1 MSNEDRELETFLY
14 QIISEISKTDAPI
27 VFKGGL
33 ALKDL
38 LYKINPDQKIERR
51 TVDIDA
57 NWTDKVNPEKIYKVL
72 ENAVKKVEPS
82 YKIKYSRMAGE
93 NRSMGFEILDN
104 EDIIVAKIDLDIK
117 DNPFYVICEVN
128 DVNIKY
134 SSIEKML
141 ADKLFALSGPRV
153 FRRGKDILDV
163 YLIISDN
170 KINLDKVLE
179 ILEYDNRKLDN
190 FKTMLDNKEVM
201 QKAYDSL
208 KGITNKPDF
217 EEVWDKVMN
226 YLVENKLFEKN
237 KKLLKDN

>member
-1 MSNEDRELETFLY
+1 
-14 QIISEISKTDAPI
+14 
-27 VFKGGL
+27 
-33 ALKDL
+33 
-38 LYKINPDQKIERR
+38 
-51 TVDIDA
+51 
-57 NWTDKVNPEKIYKVL
+57 
-72 ENAVKKVEPS
+72 
-82 YKIKYSRMAGE
+82 
-93 NRSMGFEILDN
+93 
-104 EDIIVAKIDLDIK
+104 
-117 DNPFYVICEVN
+117 
-128 DVNIKY
+128 
-134 SSIEKML
+134 ML